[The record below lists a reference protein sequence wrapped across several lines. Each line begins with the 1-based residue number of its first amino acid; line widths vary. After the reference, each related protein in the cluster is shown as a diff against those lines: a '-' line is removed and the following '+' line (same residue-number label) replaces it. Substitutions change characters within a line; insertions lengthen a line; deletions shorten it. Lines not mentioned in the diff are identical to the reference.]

1 MIGTNTA
8 AVLILA
14 IHRHPDPERACAM
27 LEDITQRMAAG
38 EDPEIIRAMYA
49 EDLAFLGKL
58 LKELLRSFHQQKQ

>member
-8 AVLILA
+8 AA
-14 IHRHPDPERACAM
+14 IIQAIRGHPDPERACTV

-38 EDPEIIRAMYA
+38 EDPETIRAMYA

-58 LKELLRSFHQQKQ
+58 LKELLRSFNQQKQ